1 MKLTV
6 QPGDTLTRLTHQ
18 ALGQSSPSGSAPQL
32 SFAALMKRMQTV
44 AQENQITN
52 IDRIFP
58 GQVIDFSSISASS
71 RFADAT
77 ASTGMTSSNAT
88 PTAIP
93 TETPTADAS
102 ADPVAVRAVSG
113 LSQGQSSHRVL
124 ERTLERAVAKGYIP
138 EEDVAEVRRR
148 ILDMSREYKFL
159 PDDFARV
166 GLIESDGF
174 NPRASNGNCH
184 GVIQFC
190 DGPDRGA
197 ASVGYGKNP
206 REILNMSVLEQLDL
220 VDSYFKDTRLSQY
233 RPASL
238 DALYLTVLYPAARD
252 ERQMHKALPIP
263 GPQAS
268 VLHVGGH
275 QSNAITRAS
284 LRKGLIENANLRL
297 TQFAQQQAKEAL
309 ALSRQAGEAAAAD
322 QERPA
327 PVGFKSP
334 AVAAAPAVAPVAAQ
348 ASAAMA
354 SRGTRI
360 DFMPELLPNF
370 SLPSFS
376 TESVLQSRPRTS

>member
-6 QPGDTLTRLTHQ
+6 QPGDTLTRLTQQ
-18 ALGQSSPSGSAPQL
+18 ALGQSSPSGKAPTL

-44 AQENQITN
+44 ANENQISN

-58 GQVIDFSSISASS
+58 GQVIDFSSISATG

-77 ASTGMTSSNAT
+77 ASAAMAAPIADS
-88 PTAIP
+88 
-93 TETPTADAS
+93 TADPP

-174 NPRASNGNCH
+174 NPRATNGNCH

-197 ASVGYGKNP
+197 ASVGFGKNP
-206 REILNMSVLEQLDL
+206 REILGMSVLEQLDL
-220 VDSYFKDTRLSQY
+220 VDRYFKDTQLAQY

-238 DALYLTVLYPAARD
+238 DALYLTVLYPSARD

-268 VLHVGGH
+268 VLHVGG
-275 QSNAITRAS
+275 QQTNAITRAS
-284 LRKGLIENANLRL
+284 LRKG
-297 TQFAQQQAKEAL
+297 
-309 ALSRQAGEAAAAD
+309 
-322 QERPA
+322 
-327 PVGFKSP
+327 
-334 AVAAAPAVAPVAAQ
+334 
-348 ASAAMA
+348 
-354 SRGTRI
+354 
-360 DFMPELLPNF
+360 
-370 SLPSFS
+370 
-376 TESVLQSRPRTS
+376 

>member
-6 QPGDTLTRLTHQ
+6 QPGDTLTRLTQQ
-18 ALGQSSPSGSAPQL
+18 ALGQSSPSGNTSPT

-58 GQVIDFSSISASS
+58 GQVIDFSSISAAG
-71 RFADAT
+71 RFSELEPGTGIA
-77 ASTGMTSSNAT
+77 AS
-88 PTAIP
+88 PT
-93 TETPTADAS
+93 
-102 ADPVAVRAVSG
+102 DPSAVRAVSG
-113 LSQGQSSHRVL
+113 LGQGQSSHRVL

-174 NPRASNGNCH
+174 NPRATNGNCH

-206 REILNMSVLEQLDL
+206 RDILSMSVLEQLDL

-263 GPQAS
+263 GHQAS

-309 ALSRQAGEAAAAD
+309 ALSRQAGEAAAAY

-327 PVGFKSP
+327 PVGFKTP
-334 AVAAAPAVAPVAAQ
+334 AVAAAATTTAQ
-348 ASAAMA
+348 AQGSAA
-354 SRGTRI
+354 GRI
-360 DFMPELLPNF
+360 DFMPELLPDF
-370 SLPSFS
+370 TLPSFS
-376 TESVLQSRPRTS
+376 TESVLQSRPRAS

>member
-6 QPGDTLTRLTHQ
+6 QPGDTLTRLTQQ
-18 ALGQSSPSGSAPQL
+18 ALGQSSPSGKAPTL

-44 AQENQITN
+44 ANENQISN

-58 GQVIDFSSISASS
+58 GQVIDFSSISATG

-77 ASTGMTSSNAT
+77 ASAAMAAPIADS
-88 PTAIP
+88 
-93 TETPTADAS
+93 TADPP

-174 NPRASNGNCH
+174 NPRATNGNCH

-197 ASVGYGKNP
+197 ASVGFGKNP
-206 REILNMSVLEQLDL
+206 REILGMSVLEQLDL
-220 VDSYFKDTRLSQY
+220 VDRYFKDTQLAQY

-238 DALYLTVLYPAARD
+238 DALYLTVLYPSARD

-268 VLHVGGH
+268 VLHVGG
-275 QSNAITRAS
+275 QQTNAITRAS

-334 AVAAAPAVAPVAAQ
+334 AVAAAPAVATTAVAPAVATQ
-348 ASAAMA
+348 AAASMP
-354 SRGTRI
+354 SRAGRI
-360 DFMPELLPNF
+360 DLMPELLPNF
-370 SLPSFS
+370 SLPTFS

>member
-6 QPGDTLTRLTHQ
+6 QPGDTLTRLTQQ
-18 ALGQSSPSGSAPQL
+18 ALGQSSPSGKAPTL
-32 SFAALMKRMQTV
+32 SFAELMKRMRAV
-44 AQENQITN
+44 ANENQISN

-58 GQVIDFSSISASS
+58 GQVIDFSAISGAGRPSE
-71 RFADAT
+71 
-77 ASTGMTSSNAT
+77 
-88 PTAIP
+88 PEP
-93 TETPTADAS
+93 S
-102 ADPVAVRAVSG
+102 AAMAVPPPHDLSDIRPVSG
-113 LSQGQSSHRVL
+113 LGQGQSSHRVL

-174 NPRASNGNCH
+174 NPRATNGNCH

-197 ASVGYGKNP
+197 ASVGFGKNP
-206 REILNMSVLEQLDL
+206 KEILGMSVLEQLDL
-220 VDSYFKDTRLSQY
+220 VDQYFKDTQLAQY

-268 VLHVGGH
+268 VLHVGGQ

-309 ALSRQAGEAAAAD
+309 ALSRQAGEQAVVA

-327 PVGFKSP
+327 PVGFK
-334 AVAAAPAVAPVAAQ
+334 APTAAVAPVAA
-348 ASAAMA
+348 ARAPGSMGA
-354 SRGTRI
+354 RV

-370 SLPSFS
+370 SLPTFS

>member
-6 QPGDTLTRLTHQ
+6 QPGDTLTRLTQQ
-18 ALGQSSPSGSAPQL
+18 ALGQSSPSGNAPSL

-58 GQVIDFSSISASS
+58 GQVIDFSSISATG
-71 RFADAT
+71 RFAAAG
-77 ASTGMTSSNAT
+77 ASTPMPAMAA
-88 PTAIP
+88 PTAESTAGLP
-93 TETPTADAS
+93 T
-102 ADPVAVRAVSG
+102 DPAAVRAVSG
-113 LSQGQSSHRVL
+113 LGQGQSSHRVL

-174 NPRASNGNCH
+174 NPRATNGNCH

-206 REILNMSVLEQLDL
+206 REILNMSVLDQLDL

-297 TQFAQQQAKEAL
+297 TQFAQHQAKEAL

-327 PVGFKSP
+327 PVGFKAP
-334 AVAAAPAVAPVAAQ
+334 TVAAAPAVAAGPAIAAQ
-348 ASAAMA
+348 AAASMP
-354 SRGTRI
+354 SRAGRI
-360 DFMPELLPNF
+360 DLMPELLPNF